1 MRKIVASRSTYSLW
15 NGTDFIAHYDG
26 EEEAGG
32 YGYGATEA
40 EAIRDFIDNCQ
51 EWHDERL
58 GEGEQ

>member
-1 MRKIVASRSTYSLW
+1 MRKIVAMPSLYSLW
-15 NGTDFIAHYDG
+15 RELDFIAHYEG
-26 EEEAGG
+26 EEDAGF

-58 GEGEQ
+58 GKTK